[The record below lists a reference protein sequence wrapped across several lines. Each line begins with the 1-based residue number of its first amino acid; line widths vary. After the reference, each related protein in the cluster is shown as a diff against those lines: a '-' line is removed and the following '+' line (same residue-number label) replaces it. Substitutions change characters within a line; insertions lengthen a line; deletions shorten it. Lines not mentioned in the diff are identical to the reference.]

1 MKNKK
6 IVSLVAAGALLANLA
21 LVAAVSA
28 QTDTTLDQEITQGT
42 LAITQ
47 LPTVS
52 SWSDVNV
59 ALTAQTSDVSAGA
72 NTFKFQDMRGMVG
85 TTYAVTTLGTDLL
98 DIPSG
103 VTFPITNLNIRT
115 NGGSATMNDQSNSA
129 ECAAGEARNGYVNQA
144 LTATWTARDT
154 DSKARAMMCEGTP
167 DFQLA
172 IPAKQSKGS
181 YRTTVTWAIA

>member
-6 IVSLVAAGALLANLA
+6 LVSLVAAGALLANLA

-59 ALTAQTSDVSAGA
+59 ALTAQTSDVTATS
-72 NTFKFQDMRGMVG
+72 NSLKFQDMRGAPG
-85 TTYAVTTLGTDLL
+85 TTYSLTTLATHLL
-98 DIPSG
+98 DVPSG
-103 VTFPITNLNIRT
+103 VTFDVSTFKIRG
-115 NGGSATMNDQSNSA
+115 NGGTTNMADQANSA
-129 ECAAGEARNGYVNQA
+129 ECANGEASATYVNQA
-144 LTATWTARDT
+144 LTAQWTARDT
-154 DSKARAMMCEGTP
+154 DTLSRAMMCEGTP

-172 IPAKQSKGS
+172 IPAKQSKGA